1 MNTKKNQ
8 VVWIGKKKYCKE
20 KLLRLNLQWDT
31 IHFNMLGLSLSV
43 DLTECTELTESI
55 FLNK

>member
-1 MNTKKNQ
+1 MNTEKTQ

-31 IHFNMLGLSLSV
+31 VCSNMLGKFESLPSFEILSRNKKIFN
-43 DLTECTELTESI
+43 SI
-55 FLNK
+55 